1 MSKFIVLAIML
12 VPFLSSAAT
21 YHYVATDGETA
32 SVEASSAEEAFAK
45 AHDIASNSGVA
56 LDMGVME
63 EGMEVADGT
72 VAGQSGGT
80 GGSNTFHYVTAD
92 GYTASVQANDPQ
104 TALMIAPNR
113 ASNSGVAI
121 DDGVIENGEEVPSV
135 AD

>member
-21 YHYVATDGETA
+21 YHYVAVTGETA

-45 AHDIASNSGVA
+45 AHDIAPNSGVA
-56 LDMGVME
+56 LDMGMIE
-63 EGMEVADGT
+63 DGDEVAEGT
-72 VAGQSGGT
+72 VAGHVGAT
-80 GGSNTFHYVTAD
+80 GGSNTFHYVTSD
-92 GYTASVQANDPQ
+92 GYTASVTANDPQ
-104 TALMIAPNR
+104 TALTIAPNR

-121 DDGVIENGEEVPSV
+121 DDGIIEDGEVVASV